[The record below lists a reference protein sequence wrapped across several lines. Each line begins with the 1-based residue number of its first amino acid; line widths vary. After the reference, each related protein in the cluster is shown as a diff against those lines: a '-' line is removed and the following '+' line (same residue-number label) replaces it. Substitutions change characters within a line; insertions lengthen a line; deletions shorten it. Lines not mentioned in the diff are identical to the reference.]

1 MGDSILELIRI
12 KTKGERL
19 TDRDIRSFVRKI
31 VANDV
36 EGEQLGAFLMAIK
49 WKGLDRKETT
59 CLTDAMVKSGE
70 VMTWP
75 DSWKG
80 KIVDKHSTG
89 GVGDKVSLV
98 LVPIL
103 TCCGVKIPMVSGR
116 GLGFTGGTLDKLESI
131 PGVSVSFNVE
141 DIKIKV
147 EEVGCC
153 IVGQTDSLVPADKLL
168 YSIRDVTNTVDTN
181 GLIASSIVGKK
192 AAERVDHLILD
203 VKCGEAAIYKDE
215 EKVEGL
221 AKLMVDISNGL
232 GIDTMALITKMDHP
246 IGLAIGNSLEI
257 VESLRCL
264 RWNCPVCGDRNTC
277 IQCRGCEDIRGLVY
291 ELGGRLLFKAGV
303 TNSLIESRNMMKE
316 KIQSGEALDCFR
328 RMIISQGASE
338 DTADRLCDSSTDFRA
353 GLPKA
358 RKVSRLKLQQDGY
371 VHVIDALKCG
381 KASWKLGAGR
391 TQSKDILK
399 LGVGLELQICLGD
412 KVRKGDVWVNVHHD
426 SETIPGEVTSLLE
439 TAIEVKGHALA
450 DINGSRVMKVIPS
463 ENDLRLLDISPS
475 RTLDN
480 M

>member
-1 MGDSILELIRI
+1 MGDSILELIRM
-12 KTKGERL
+12 KTRGERL
-19 TDRDIRSFVRKI
+19 TDQDIRSFVRKI
-31 VANDV
+31 VEGNV
-36 EGEQLGAFLMAIK
+36 EGEQIGAFLMAIK
-49 WKGLDRKETT
+49 WKGLDRRETM

-103 TCCGVKIPMVSGR
+103 ACCGVKIPMVSGR

-131 PGVSVSFNVE
+131 PGVSVSFNVKN
-141 DIKIKV
+141 IKTKV

-168 YSIRDVTNTVDTN
+168 YCIRDVTDTVDTS

-192 AAERVDHLILD
+192 AAERLDHLIID
-203 VKCGEAAIYKDE
+203 VKCGEAAIYEDE
-215 EKVEGL
+215 EEVEGL

-257 VESLRCL
+257 EESLRCL
-264 RWNCPVCGDRNTC
+264 RWTCPVCGDRNTC
-277 IQCRGCEDIRGLVY
+277 IQCRGCEDIRDLVY
-291 ELGGRLLFKAGV
+291 ELGGRLLCKAGV

-316 KIQSGEALDCFR
+316 KIRSGEALDRFR

-338 DTADRLCDSSTDFRA
+338 DTANRLCDPNTDFRA

-358 RKVSRLKLQQDGY
+358 HKVTTLQLQQEGY
-371 VHVIDALKCG
+371 VHAIGALKCG
-381 KASWKLGAGR
+381 KASWKLGGGR
-391 TQSKDILK
+391 TQSKDFLK
-399 LGVGLELQICLGD
+399 MGVGLELQVCLGD
-412 KVRKGDVWVNVHHD
+412 KIRKGDVWVNVHHD
-426 SETIPGEVTSLLE
+426 SDTIPENVLSLLE
-439 TAIEVKGHALA
+439 SAIEIKGHALA
-450 DINGSRVMKVIPS
+450 DKNGSRVMKVIS
-463 ENDLRLLDISPS
+463 TQND
-475 RTLDN
+475 
-480 M
+480 